1 MLVLASNEL
10 GQNSFAMAGISK
22 ELVKRKW
29 FPVVILI
36 TLDYLLQGFTIHSVI
51 KRLFK
56 IEMTEMDTTK
66 IALVLSIITM
76 FSNIALF
83 SITRGIRFR
92 VLKYCFCLCNI
103 KY

>member
-22 ELVKRKW
+22 ELVRRKW

-56 IEMTEMDTTK
+56 LGRKEMTEMDTTK
-66 IALVLSIITM
+66 IALVLSIITI

-83 SITRGIRFR
+83 FYNKRR
-92 VLKYCFCLCNI
+92 
-103 KY
+103 